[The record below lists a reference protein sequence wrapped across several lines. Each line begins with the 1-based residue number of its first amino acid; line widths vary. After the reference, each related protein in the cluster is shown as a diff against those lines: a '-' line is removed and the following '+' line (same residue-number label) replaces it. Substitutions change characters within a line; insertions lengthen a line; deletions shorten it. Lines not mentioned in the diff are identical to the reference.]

1 MNYGLEGK
9 TALIVGGATGIGF
22 AAASMMGREGMRI
35 AVADINAESAHLG
48 AERLTAAGIKA
59 IGIRADVTK
68 LDDVFAMVAQ
78 VEAELGPVDVLLNSA
93 AFARPV
99 ADSSRSVRRR

>member
-48 AERLTAAGIKA
+48 AERLTAGWFADNPASGHVLEKLGFAGTDA
-59 IGIRADVTK
+59 AR
-68 LDDVFAMVAQ
+68 VFCVARGC
-78 VEAELGPVDVLLNSA
+78 EVLSNRVQLTREQ
-93 AFARPV
+93 FARKK
-99 ADSSRSVRRR
+99 AA